1 MDSCKAHLLKV
12 YSLKRHWIGAA
23 LPFFLKLMMA
33 VWMITFAFTGSVTA
47 VEKVVP
53 FHPGEKLVFEVKWK
67 FIPAGE
73 AILEVLP
80 LENINGVDHYHFSM
94 TARTYHYIDPLYKVR
109 DRVDAYTNIKMTH
122 STLYKQ
128 QMRGM
133 RKKDIVV
140 TFDLKRQKA
149 QYAKNGKKKKPIRI
163 KPGSFDPLS
172 VFYAFR
178 FFNLKEHTV
187 LKLTVTDGKKC
198 VLGKAKV
205 IRRETITIES
215 GTYDTY
221 LVEPDLE
228 HIGGVFKKSKHAK
241 LKIWVTADPRCIP
254 VKISSKVIVG
264 SFVGELISAEGIGE
278 DAIALKQ

>member
-1 MDSCKAHLLKV
+1 M
-12 YSLKRHWIGAA
+12 
-23 LPFFLKLMMA
+23 PFFLKLTVA
-33 VWMITFAFTGSVTA
+33 VWMITVAFTHSTA
-47 VEKVVP
+47 TAEKRVP
-53 FHPGEKLVFEVKWK
+53 FQPGEKLIFEVKWK

-73 AILEVLP
+73 AVLEVLP
-80 LENINGVDHYHFSM
+80 LENINGVDHYHFVM
-94 TARTYHYIDPLYKVR
+94 TARTYPYIDPLFKVR
-109 DRVDAYTNIKMTH
+109 DRVDAYTDIKMTH

-133 RKKDIVV
+133 RKKDITV
-140 TFDLKRQKA
+140 TFDLERQKA
-149 QYAKNGKKKKPIRI
+149 QYVKNGKKRKPIRI

-178 FFNLKEHTV
+178 LFNLKEHTV
-187 LKLTVTDGKKC
+187 LNLPVTDGKKC

-215 GTYDTY
+215 GTFDTY

-228 HIGGVFKKSKHAK
+228 HIGGVIKKSKHAK

-264 SFVGELISAEGIGE
+264 SFVGELVSAEGIGE
-278 DAIALKQ
+278 DAIASKQ